1 MTELPDWLD
10 PQETYLVGI
19 SGGRDSVAL
28 HHWLASYGFQS
39 LIFCHLN
46 HGLRGEESDGDE
58 TFLRDLIGPSL
69 LSQKAD
75 VSALAT
81 EKKLSLETAARE
93 ARHSF
98 FNECSGHTGVS
109 KILLAHHADD
119 QAETILFNLLR
130 GSSGIKGMSTRQKI
144 GELTFLRPLLNV
156 GLSEID
162 SFLAN
167 GNHPFREDSSNSKP
181 FATRNRLRHE
191 AFPLLSDIL
200 ERDPVPALLRAHQRT
215 EELEQIAN
223 AQLKTFNILDPK
235 GRIHLPIFRTLSPAL
250 QKKALHQY
258 LTENNIP
265 NISSNLISRGLTLL
279 SPDSPSSIN
288 LPGSQRLRR
297 KESRLF
303 ISS

>member
-1 MTELPDWLD
+1 VILSLFTTGSPATAFKASSFATSTTVCVERNPMEMKPF
-10 PQETYLVGI
+10 
-19 SGGRDSVAL
+19 SVT
-28 HHWLASYGFQS
+28 S
-39 LIFCHLN
+39 L
-46 HGLRGEESDGDE
+46 GLLFSPKRP
-58 TFLRDLIGPSL
+58 TFLLSL
-69 LSQKAD
+69 PK
-75 VSALAT
+75 
-81 EKKLSLETAARE
+81 KKLSLETAARE

-144 GELTFLRPLLNV
+144 GELTFLRPLLKV
-156 GLSEID
+156 RRSEID